1 MAGGVGRVAPAAS
14 YRLLLD
20 VQHPSRGN
28 FQHCCVQNEEQ
39 RSRWIGCGDGK
50 ASDVSVYD

>member
-20 VQHPSRGN
+20 VQHPPARETFSIAV
-28 FQHCCVQNEEQ
+28 CTM
-39 RSRWIGCGDGK
+39 RSRWIGSADGK